1 MVYASDTLREVHA
14 RHLSAE
20 LFLILG
26 WDAAR
31 QFSTWHRPEGVRE
44 LATIVVVARPGS
56 ASPQQA
62 DLEGAGLGGDRVI
75 LCPERTPDVSASGT
89 RDAIKN
95 GPSIKCRRAP

>member
-44 LATIVVVARPGS
+44 LATILVVSRPGS

-62 DLEGAGLGGDRVI
+62 DLDGAVLGVDRV
-75 LCPERTPDVSASGT
+75 LLWLERTPDVSAPVVHHE
-89 RDAIKN
+89 IKN
-95 GPSIKCRRAP
+95 VRSISGRR